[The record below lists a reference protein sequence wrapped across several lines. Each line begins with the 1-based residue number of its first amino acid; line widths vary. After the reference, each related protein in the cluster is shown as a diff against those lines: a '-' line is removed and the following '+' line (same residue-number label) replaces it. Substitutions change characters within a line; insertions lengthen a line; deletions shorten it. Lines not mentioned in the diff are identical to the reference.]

1 MDRFERFYRGLHEAV
16 RAINSSLDPGTV
28 LEKIVE
34 YTAKAM
40 DAKGCTLRLLDKS
53 GKKLRAGA
61 TYGLSRNYLRKGPV
75 EVAKSEVDRAALTE
89 GGVICIADACN
100 DPRFQYP
107 EAAREEGIRAVAV
120 AALRVEGKAIGVL
133 RIYSDA
139 VREFD
144 EAEKEFLRTI
154 ADLSAIA
161 IENARLHQALKTD
174 YEMLT
179 AYEYRIFED

>member
-16 RAINSSLDPGTV
+16 RAINSSLDTGTV

-75 EVAKSEVDRAALTE
+75 EVAKSEVDREALV
-89 GGVICIADACN
+89 GGVVCIADACS

-107 EAAREEGIRAVAV
+107 EAAKAEGIRAVAV

-133 RIYSDA
+133 RIYADS
-139 VREFD
+139 VRQFD